1 MIFDSPGNYEGLATP
16 LCIATET
23 LYTNVMPLV
32 GSVSYNNK
40 KQGAKLTYVA
50 MLAGHVNQGVKII
63 TKTHMIQLK
72 QLILLEN
79 LQNPSYST
87 FNIHPDYKFI

>member
-1 MIFDSPGNYEGLATP
+1 MSLYTDMLI
-16 LCIATET
+16 CIAAET

-32 GSVSYNNK
+32 GSVSYDNK

-63 TKTHMIQLK
+63 TKTHDTTQAI
-72 QLILLEN
+72 N
-79 LQNPSYST
+79 TP
-87 FNIHPDYKFI
+87 